1 MALLPFFA
9 VTGAAAVQVVSV
21 GRHAGF
27 VAAADFLI
35 FADVGTERW
44 IREYEI
50 EAPIENA
57 VDVEQAIVIM
67 DAAMP
72 VAVHDH
78 VHLGG
83 TRGTRFGVSPVDALP
98 SQFAYTG
105 VDGLV
110 VFATGQNLLIEQQER
125 LLDFALFLIFRQL
138 ECFDSLAFFV
148 FLPLNVGDDLCT
160 HVLEGTDQKSTRA
173 GGRIADKL
181 AFLRVKQV
189 DHEIHDRTWGKE
201 LAQLTAEGCA
211 KEFFKRQTLD
221 VVTRL
226 G

>member
-125 LLDFALFLIFRQL
+125 LLDFA
-138 ECFDSLAFFV
+138 FFV